1 MMQLIFSKQ
10 ACLDLEEIEN
20 HIAIDSKT
28 HATDQIKKIIE
39 SVKRLQ
45 QFPNSGRM
53 VPELEEPSVREIITG
68 NYRVIY
74 EIDKDEIH
82 IQFIRHGKR
91 DFPIP

>member
-1 MMQLIFSKQ
+1 MQLIFSKQ
-10 ACLDLEEIEN
+10 ASLDLEEIED
-20 HIAIDSKT
+20 HIAFDSKT
-28 HATDQIKKIIE
+28 YATAQIKKIIE
-39 SVKRLQ
+39 SIKRLQ

-53 VPELEEPSVREIITG
+53 VPELEEPAVREIITG

-74 EIDKDEIH
+74 EIDGEIIH